1 LFDFGLLDAAPSIRS
16 EVLDA
21 TEGELA
27 PDAVSDLD
35 AIVIASS
42 RFRVSRNTIRRG
54 HRLALIARLGAGY
67 ETIDVE
73 VCTEAGIAIT
83 TSPDAVRR
91 PMATAAI
98 AFLLALTLKIPQKD
112 RYTREG
118 RWSEG
123 ATDLGVGLTEHRL
136 GIVGLGNIGSEIAR
150 LASTLSIQVR
160 AHDPWVDASA
170 AGVPNVALVELDELL
185 AESDTVVI
193 SCPLTA
199 ATRGLLDEERLAL
212 MKPTAFLINIARGPI
227 VDQDA
232 LLGMLRSG
240 RLAGA
245 ALDVFEEEPIDPVHP
260 LLHLPN
266 VIATPHAIGWTDE
279 ACRIAGRSA
288 STAVV
293 EIAAGRIPE
302 NVLNPEVFDVPAF
315 AAKLALREA
324 SREYAQGEG
333 VARVCSPSRMPG

>member
-1 LFDFGLLDAAPSIRS
+1 MVYRYPAVARKPGSRS
-16 EVLDA
+16 
-21 TEGELA
+21 
-27 PDAVSDLD
+27 P
-35 AIVIASS
+35 
-42 RFRVSRNTIRRG
+42 R
-54 HRLALIARLGAGY
+54 HPMPCAG
-67 ETIDVE
+67 
-73 VCTEAGIAIT
+73 
-83 TSPDAVRR
+83 PWQPR
-91 PMATAAI
+91 PF

-112 RYTREG
+112 RCTREG

-123 ATDLGVGLTEHRL
+123 ALDLGVGLTEHRL

-150 LASTLSIQVR
+150 LASTLSIEVR

-170 AGVPNVALVELDELL
+170 ADAPHVALVGLDELM

-232 LLGMLRSG
+232 LVSMLGSG

-245 ALDVFEEEPIDPVHP
+245 ALDVFEEEPIDPDHP

-302 NVLNPEVFDVPAF
+302 HVLNPEVFDVPAF
-315 AAKLALREA
+315 AAKLDRRAPDR
-324 SREYAQGEG
+324 
-333 VARVCSPSRMPG
+333 